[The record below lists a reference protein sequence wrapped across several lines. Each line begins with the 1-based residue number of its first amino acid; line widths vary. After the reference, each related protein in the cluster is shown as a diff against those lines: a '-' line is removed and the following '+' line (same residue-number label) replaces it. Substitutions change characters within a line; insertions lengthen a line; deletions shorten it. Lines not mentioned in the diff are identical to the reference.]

1 MDTDTLVF
9 LTAVIGVLV
18 GFGIGAWW
26 YRRTLKRDPGK
37 LDRLADRLK
46 I

>member
-1 MDTDTLVF
+1 MVQVIF
-9 LTAVIGVLV
+9 LSAAVGIVV
-18 GFGIGAWW
+18 GFGAGAWW